1 MSCSDN
7 QRSYTTYQ
15 NYLATKNQT
24 GCCCYLVGPT
34 GPPGPHAA
42 ALSSSVSI
50 PGAEGDILFKSG
62 SDLGAVTAPHSLK
75 WTTTNVLDISAAGV
89 AIHSGVATST
99 MRVQHNAHG

>member
-7 QRSYTTYQ
+7 KRSYTTYQ

-34 GPPGPHAA
+34 GPPGEVGTAG

-50 PGAEGDILFKSG
+50 PGVEGDLLFKSAG
-62 SDLGAVTAPHSLK
+62 DLGSVVAPHALRWSGS
-75 WTTTNVLDISAAGV
+75 NVFDISA
-89 AIHSGVATST
+89 SNF
-99 MRVQHNAHG
+99 RVEYHDRLSVC